1 MTTRRQDAGS
11 LVMEK
16 PHPSSLY
23 QTPDQA
29 VAACAGNVQ
38 LMEARVCELTTS
50 VRALHRSNIELSQA
64 LQQEGVDDSNDPDFV
79 QAIRENRGVIRRQ
92 GLVCA
97 ALVKAMQAHGAK
109 SATLDE
115 DVRTAVRTVELEE
128 AAEATATTEAAT
140 QTQPQS
146 TDTNAEEGL
155 HL

>member
-79 QAIRENRGVIRRQ
+79 QAIRENRGGVIRRQ

-128 AAEATATTEAAT
+128 AAEATATAEAAT
-140 QTQPQS
+140 QTQS
-146 TDTNAEEGL
+146 TDTNAEGGL